1 MYLKMDLKVDYREL
15 KLIYNNKYLF
25 KIMIKMLK
33 NKCKTS
39 KI

>member
-1 MYLKMDLKVDYREL
+1 MDLKVDYREL
-15 KLIYNNKYLF
+15 KLIYNNKQLF